1 MYLIGKTIDKR
12 TVGWL
17 QQAKGKTFKKE
28 IVRTDP
34 VVVTWTRVAPNAKV
48 YQTSDDAH
56 TICEMVWGERTPTGI
71 RVQQVS
77 ADDIRSGSF
86 NISEMEK
93 KDLAA

>member
-1 MYLIGKTIDKR
+1 MYLIGKTIAKR

-17 QQAKGKTFKKE
+17 KQAKGKTFKKE
-28 IVRTDP
+28 KTRTDP
-34 VVVTWTRVAPNAKV
+34 VVVTWTRVAPNAKI

-56 TICEMVWGERTPTGI
+56 TICEMVWGERNPTG
-71 RVQQVS
+71 VCLQEVS
-77 ADDIRSGSF
+77 ADQIRSGKF